1 MSIAKDDLQD
11 IYEENVKRQ
20 TEGKKDVFPFGYKNK
35 EGTFV
40 PDLETYKEIKR
51 EADSILQDRNSKKDE
66 YYTEELDLDNI
77 ILQLV
82 IDRTGS
88 TLDYRE
94 IINKFN
100 QMYKKAVETTEE
112 ERSRPLNIEPKP
124 KQKAI
129 EEKTSIKYKEQDIK
143 PTDKS
148 KFVQIMLR
156 EIKDPTPEKI
166 ENAWKKLLAGEDMGF
181 ESTEELEEIKAN
193 YDKEEGDPELRK
205 VLIRLARKSKAGK
218 RTVQKVR
225 YNAVIINEYLGSS
238 QKLIFYQDNEENK
251 LRPFTRASG
260 SLRVSMTEFK
270 NHINTNSFPKLE
282 TAVNTWLNNNGYTA
296 IPLPDLLKLVEDL
309 FLGTSG
315 SSLEGKNNS
324 DFYDNIWEMQSNIK
338 QSVKSNV
345 EVDTVLDK
353 VKLRTINKNLLKDLD
368 LKNNFSLQELG
379 TIIVQRPEIED
390 VALRDKVIK
399 FLDEP
404 VNDKTY
410 GYFMLRAILSKLP
423 YKMLLRKEK
432 PKQSYVV
439 EDTTYRQNLLGKAEE
454 LKKALEEL
462 NSKQRRKVKTYLQD
476 ADPTEYFGEEYLK
489 LGKLINI
496 LDQVEGNT
504 GDIEGL
510 EEENLKMIKVAA
522 SLRKK
527 YENLYRKLREK
538 VYPEDEE
545 E

>member
-20 TEGKKDVFPFGYKNK
+20 TEGKKDVFPFGYENK

-40 PDLETYKEIKR
+40 PDLETYKEVKR
-51 EADSILQDRNSKKDE
+51 EADLILQDRNSKKDE

-77 ILQLV
+77 IVEL
-82 IDRTGS
+82 IKAGTDT
-88 TLDYRE
+88 TLNDKE
-94 IINKFN
+94 ILDKFN
-100 QMYKKAVETTEE
+100 RMYKKAIETTEE

-124 KQKAI
+124 KQKII
-129 EEKTSIKYKEQDIK
+129 EEKTSIKYKGQDIK

-156 EIKDPTPEKI
+156 EIKDPTPEEI

-181 ESTEELEEIKAN
+181 DSIEELEEIKAN

-205 VLIRLARKSKAGK
+205 VLIRLARKSKVGK

-251 LRPFTRASG
+251 LRPFTKASG

-270 NHINTNSFPKLE
+270 KHINTNSFPKLE

-324 DFYDNIWEMQSNIK
+324 DFYDNIWEMQGNIK

-353 VKLRTINKNLLKDLD
+353 VKLKTINKNLLKDLD

-390 VALRDKVIK
+390 VSLRDKVIK

-423 YKMLLRKEK
+423 YKILLRKEK

>member
-11 IYEENVKRQ
+11 IYEENVKQQ
-20 TEGKKDVFPFGYKNK
+20 TEGKKDVFPFGYENK

-77 ILQLV
+77 IVEL
-82 IDRTGS
+82 IEAGTDT
-88 TLDYRE
+88 TLNNTE
-94 IINKFN
+94 ILDNFKR
-100 QMYKKAVETTEE
+100 MYKKAVETTEE
-112 ERSRPLNIEPKP
+112 ERSRPLDIEPKP
-124 KQKAI
+124 KQKVI
-129 EEKTSIKYKEQDIK
+129 EEKTSIKYKGQDIK

-166 ENAWKKLLAGEDMGF
+166 ENAWGKLLAGEDMGF
-181 ESTEELEEIKAN
+181 DSIEELEEIKAN

-205 VLIRLARKSKAGK
+205 VLIRLARKSKKGK

-225 YNAVIINEYLGSS
+225 YNVVIINEYLGSN

-251 LRPFTRASG
+251 LRPFTKASG

-270 NHINTNSFPKLE
+270 KHINTNSFPRLE
-282 TAVNTWLNNNGYTA
+282 TSVNTWLNNNGYTA

-324 DFYDNIWEMQSNIK
+324 DFYDNIWEMQGNIK

-353 VKLRTINKNLLKDLD
+353 VKLKTINKNLLKDLD

-390 VALRDKVIK
+390 VSLRDKVIK

-423 YKMLLRKEK
+423 YKILLRKEK

-504 GDIEGL
+504 GEIEGL